1 MTRVC
6 VCGGCGR
13 TIDNEF
19 LYCPWCGQEK
29 MYDKKDALQA
39 VFKELEEKQA
49 AQKARQVARLEQELD
64 SLEHELSIL
73 ALSVE
78 MAK

>member
-29 MYDKKDALQA
+29 MYNKKDALEA
-39 VFKELEEKQA
+39 VFRELEEKQA
-49 AQKARQVARLEQELD
+49 QERARQVAKLEQELD

>member
-49 AQKARQVARLEQELD
+49 AQKARQVAKLEQELD

>member
-19 LYCPWCGQEK
+19 LYCPWCGHEK
-29 MYDKKDALQA
+29 IYNKKDALEA

-49 AQKARQVARLEQELD
+49 QERARQVAKLEQELD

>member
-29 MYDKKDALQA
+29 MYNKKDALEA

-49 AQKARQVARLEQELD
+49 QERARQVAKLEQELD